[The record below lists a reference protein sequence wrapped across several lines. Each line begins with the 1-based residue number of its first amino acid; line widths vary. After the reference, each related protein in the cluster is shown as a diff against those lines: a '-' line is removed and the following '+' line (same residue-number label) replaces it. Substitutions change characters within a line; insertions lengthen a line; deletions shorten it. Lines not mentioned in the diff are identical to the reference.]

1 MAAVILNAPDAIT
14 AADLRDWVN
23 ERVEARY
30 QRLAD
35 VVLMDE
41 FPRSAAGKTLK
52 RELRAPF
59 WAGRDIKI

>member
-1 MAAVILNAPDAIT
+1 VAAVILNAPDAIT